1 MLKYGIIG
9 LIGLL
14 LACEVINE
22 PDAPVIVP
30 RISIEGDAQE
40 EGSESVNFDFVI
52 RLSEPTTSIVSVD
65 FHTKAISAT
74 EGEDY
79 TGVAGTITLNPGS
92 IEAYLAIEVQ
102 GDTIKEDNEEFQVVL
117 SNPIN
122 ATLSISSAIGIIR
135 NDDLFLYIDDSGYFS
150 ADSYEGMELIW
161 ADEFEETVINTD
173 YWTHE
178 LGANGWGNNELQNY
192 TSSTDN
198 SFINTG
204 KLVIEATNKPSGG
217 ASYSSARMV
226 SKGKQSFQYGRID
239 IRAKLPEGQGI
250 WPALW
255 MLGDNIDEVG
265 WPACGELDIM
275 ELVGHLPSTLYGTAH
290 WGAEGQGFSTY
301 RTGEYELSGSKF
313 SDAFHVFS
321 LEWEADKV
329 IWLLDDE
336 PFHEVTKASIE
347 GAAYR
352 FNAPFFFIMNIAVGG
367 NWPGSP
373 DASTKFPQRMF
384 VDYIRV
390 FQKE

>member
-1 MLKYGIIG
+1 MFKYGILGWVI
-9 LIGLL
+9 LISS
-14 LACEVINE
+14 CEVIEE
-22 PDAPVIVP
+22 PETPTVTP
-30 RISIEGDAQE
+30 RISIEGDAQV
-40 EGSESVNFDFVI
+40 EGSETANFDFII
-52 RLSEPTTSIVSVD
+52 RLSEPTSVEVSVD
-65 FHTKAISAT
+65 FQTKEISAT
-74 EGEDY
+74 EGEDF
-79 TGVAGTITLNPGS
+79 TAASGTLTLTPGTV
-92 IEAYLAIEVQ
+92 EAYLSIEVK

-122 ATLSISSAIGIIR
+122 STLGISSAIGIIR
-135 NDDLFLYIDDSGYFS
+135 NDDAFLYIDEAGYVS
-150 ADSYEGMELIW
+150 TESYEGMELIW
-161 ADEFEETVINTD
+161 ADEFEGSAIDSDN
-173 YWTHE
+173 WTHE

-192 TSSTDN
+192 TSSSDN

-217 ASYSSARMV
+217 ASYSSARLV
-226 SKGKQSFQYGRID
+226 SKGKQSFQFGRID

-290 WGAEGQGFSTY
+290 WGAEGQGFSNY
-301 RTGEYELSGSKF
+301 RTGEYVLSGSKF

-321 LEWEADKV
+321 LEWEEDKV
-329 IWLLDDE
+329 VWLLDDE

-384 VDYIRV
+384 IDYIRV
-390 FQKE
+390 FQKG

>member
-1 MLKYGIIG
+1 MIKYGILG
-9 LIGLL
+9 LIGFF
-14 LACEVINE
+14 LACEVISE
-22 PDAPVIVP
+22 PEPPAVIP
-30 RISIEGDAQE
+30 RISIEGDAQD
-40 EGSESVNFDFVI
+40 EGSATSDFNFII
-52 RLSEPTTSIVSVD
+52 RLSEATTEVVSVD
-65 FHTKAISAT
+65 FQTKEISAT
-74 EGEDY
+74 EGEDFIGL
-79 TGVAGTITLNPGS
+79 TGTITLNPGS
-92 IEAYLAIEVQ
+92 LEAYLSIEVQ
-102 GDTIKEDNEEFQVVL
+102 GDTIKENNEEFQVVL
-117 SNPIN
+117 SNPVN

-135 NDDLFLYIDDSGYFS
+135 NDDAFLYIDDSGYVS
-150 ADSYEGMELIW
+150 AESYEGMELVW
-161 ADEFEETVINTD
+161 ADEFEGSAINSD
-173 YWTHE
+173 NWTHE
-178 LGANGWGNNELQNY
+178 LGASGWGNNELQNY
-192 TSSTDN
+192 TSSSDN

-204 KLVIEATNKPSGG
+204 NLVIEATNKPSGG

-255 MLGDNIDEVG
+255 MLGENIDEVG

-290 WGAEGQGFSTY
+290 WGAEGQGFSNY
-301 RTGEYELSGSKF
+301 RTGEYVLSGSKF

-321 LEWEADKV
+321 LLWEEDKV
-329 IWLLDDE
+329 VWLLDDE

-384 VDYIRV
+384 IDYIRV
-390 FQKE
+390 FQKG

>member
-1 MLKYGIIG
+1 MVRYGILG
-9 LIGLL
+9 CLIFILS
-14 LACEVINE
+14 CDQINDPE
-22 PDAPVIVP
+22 QPAIIP
-30 RISIEGDAQE
+30 RISIEGDAQD
-40 EGSESVNFDFVI
+40 EGSEISNFDFVI
-52 RLSEPTTSIVSVD
+52 RLSEPTTATVSVD
-65 FHTKAISAT
+65 FQTKSVSAT

-79 TGVAGTITLNPGS
+79 TGLSGSFTLNPGS
-92 IEAYLAIEVQ
+92 IEAYLTIEVL
-102 GDTIKEDNEEFQVVL
+102 GDTIKEENEEFQVVL

-122 ATLSISSAIGIIR
+122 ATINISSAIGIIR
-135 NDDLFLYIDDSGYFS
+135 NDDAFLYIDDGGYIS
-150 ADSYEGMELIW
+150 ADSYEGMELVW
-161 ADEFEETVINTD
+161 ADEFEETTINSE

-178 LGANGWGNNELQNY
+178 LGASGWGNNELQNY

-204 KLVIEATNKPSGG
+204 KLVIEANNKPSGG

-301 RTGEYELSGSKF
+301 RTGEYELSGAKF

-321 LEWEADKV
+321 LEWEEDKV
-329 IWLLDDE
+329 VWLLDDE
-336 PFHEVTKASIE
+336 PFHEVTKSSIE

-367 NWPGSP
+367 NWPGAP

-384 VDYIRV
+384 IDYVRV
-390 FQKE
+390 FQKQ